1 MLCWG
6 GLYVYVVGGIIVF
19 LVINFVEKS
28 LLEFVLLLIVNVFVK
43 IFFKLSVFYL

>member
-28 LLEFVLLLIVNVFVK
+28 LLICDCKNLFIVDSKCFCK
-43 IFFKLSVFYL
+43 MIF